1 MYMYVRNSNSLAG
14 CTVIL
19 TKSLLLIKGRDGTG
33 RRATEDKMFGDLRAS
48 RNLENVAAV
57 LTNVSRLVFPNL

>member
-1 MYMYVRNSNSLAG
+1 MHCDSDEVVTSHKG
-14 CTVIL
+14 T
-19 TKSLLLIKGRDGTG
+19 GRDGTI
-33 RRATEDKMFGDLRAS
+33 RRATEDKMCGDLRAS

>member
-1 MYMYVRNSNSLAG
+1 M
-14 CTVIL
+14 IL